1 LFNARAF
8 IDASSE
14 AGSGGKN
21 GLMRRN
27 CWWIERQKKTSTLFV
42 RGALQGGESVYQ
54 NSLSLGQCS
63 RQRRMPRVRV
73 RLLKHDS
80 SINQLLRTN
89 SPACDQRVQNYHL
102 SIITS

>member
-27 CWWIERQKKTSTLFV
+27 CWWIERQKNVDIVCERCPAGRWVSV
-42 RGALQGGESVYQ
+42 SEQPEPGAVQQTET
-54 NSLSLGQCS
+54 NATCTCAFIETWF
-63 RQRRMPRVRV
+63 
-73 RLLKHDS
+73 
-80 SINQLLRTN
+80 INK
-89 SPACDQRVQNYHL
+89 
-102 SIITS
+102 SIIAN